1 MSRKIKKML
10 SVICVMCLLCS
21 FSSATQVF
29 ADTALPGIIE
39 ENVNLTAYEPA
50 LNEYFSAREELYTV
64 GSTSFDAGRLET
76 IQQWKDRLEITI
88 QSTDVTFSV
97 NEVISVTL
105 SEAKVRVYEWVWIN
119 YNCNGYE
126 KVEEMGYGVDHI
138 IRLRSIG
145 GSYQVISDSYY
156 DIALDCEY
164 GTQEDLAI
172 FESER
177 EAFET
182 ASANSAV
189 SMTASQ
195 MSTQST
201 VATDSYNAQ
210 AAIAYANQWF
220 GGANTGYSTAGYNP
234 KYSHYGSSDCCN
246 FVSQCLA
253 AGGLT
258 MSGLW
263 SAQVFND
270 RTTPVQDTA
279 YAHSNEAWRYVPTFK
294 TYWEGRGYTAIPI
307 TSTSQAI
314 PGNPI
319 FWLAADGNANNHNM
333 LIVGKNSA
341 GKIQYSCHSWNAYG
355 LVIEDLSATTYYT
368 IDFVHNFGG
377 YTSQGSSGHARSCT
391 LCGATVITNHDLQ
404 WKEVLPAAIYHAQY
418 CTVCDFVSEHED
430 HDNEG
435 EMVCVEEFHIY
446 TCSKCGA
453 EVEDEMHNFTYGW
466 CDICGYRQ

>member
-10 SVICVMCLLCS
+10 SVICVMCLLCT
-21 FSSATQVF
+21 FTSATQVF

-119 YNCNGYE
+119 YNCNGYD
-126 KVEEMGYGVDHI
+126 KVEEMGYGMDHI

-156 DIALDCEY
+156 DIAMDCEY

-177 EAFET
+177 EVFEV
-182 ASANSAV
+182 AAVNQAV
-189 SMTASQ
+189 SMTTSQ

-210 AAIAYANQWF
+210 AAINYSYMWH
-220 GGANTGYSTAGYNP
+220 GGDYSGSDPTNYNP
-234 KYSHYGSSDCCN
+234 EYAYYYGTDCCN

-253 AGGLT
+253 AGGMT

-263 SAQVFND
+263 SATVFEGN
-270 RTTPVQDTA
+270 TTPIRDTA
-279 YAHSNEAWRYVPTFK
+279 GIYSQEAWRYVPTFK
-294 TYWEGRGYTAIPI
+294 NYWTGRGYQVIEI
-307 TSTSQAI
+307 TSTAQVI
-314 PGNPI
+314 LGNPI
-319 FWLAADGNANNHNM
+319 FWLASDGESSNHIM
-333 LIVGKNSA
+333 MMVDFNSA
-341 GKIQYSCHSWNAYG
+341 GKILCNSHTGNRYRMP
-355 LVIEDLSATTYYT
+355 IESLSDKKYYT
-368 IDFVHNFGG
+368 IDFVH
-377 YTSQGSSGHARSCT
+377 
-391 LCGATVITNHDLQ
+391 DLE
-404 WKEVLPAAIYHAQY
+404 WKEVLPAGIYHRLE
-418 CTVCDFVSEHED
+418 CSVCNYIGSQEYHDED
-430 HDNEG
+430 G
-435 EMVCVEEFHIY
+435 EMVCEEEFHIY

-453 EVEDEMHNFTYGW
+453 EVDSEMHSFTGGK
-466 CDICGYRQ
+466 CDVCEYRE